1 MVSAHDILID
11 TTGSS
16 CPMPATLSKNALNAM
31 SSGQILKLIVG
42 RNEDVV
48 RNIRTLVAN
57 NQYELMI
64 EARVDSRFIFH
75 IRKH

>member
-1 MVSAHDILID
+1 
-11 TTGSS
+11 
-16 CPMPATLSKNALNAM
+16 MPATLSKNALNAM

-75 IRKH
+75 IRKL